1 MESIEVIIK
10 KNRRAP
16 HEKPTL
22 YTWTEPTM
30 LSEVA
35 PDPLTRAIE
44 YMLAPHVETEIQN
57 VPQLSNASTNTD
69 VVAQT
74 SRGMKH
80 TDGGWPNNVDVEERE
95 GRSKHCKKVE
105 REEGYLAACS
115 ALAATMKPFLR
126 LNCALDIFE
135 VYDKFSKREEPDR
148 DQPPAQAPDSTAQI
162 SVPQVAL
169 LPSPNSDPLPP
180 PLSVTMKF
188 AAPNSSLRVS
198 QVAFTC
204 GSDSEWM
211 VVGYIED
218 SAEHEHDVP
227 PGTDEPCLAAAVWS
241 LSSCVAP
248 AFTMLSSVGGCT
260 TIATCPKDP
269 YHVVGGSANGIVQ
282 VWELRDKGAHEDA
295 AQAVVPPSHGRHF
308 MPTSRSHRLSS
319 HRDSITDVKYI
330 MSKGV
335 DLMTTSIDGRVLFW
349 DLRNMSEPLYDETL
363 ELLIQSKRIS
373 GLTSGSTSP
382 ATVAFSTDPDDAASD
397 DDPFDSATLTP
408 CCVDYDPMVGGV
420 QQYLVGTAEGF
431 VLSCTRRAQRNS
443 DRILQRYQASL
454 SSVFCAQRCTVLPK
468 IFLTIGDWGWRLF
481 GDELLSPIMSS
492 APRLRQ
498 VTCGRWHTTRP
509 SIIFTGTSSG
519 HLEIWDLLESGVCAP
534 KVDVKVSDAPLR
546 HCVPHASGK
555 CVAVSDAAGHV
566 YLLQLAVEYHAA
578 TPKERTAVVAVLE
591 REFTRERMLQ
601 AQRNIEPQQ
610 SLPAQHDDMFA
621 FGIADSI
628 DSNVDGNLS
637 KLTEAYL
644 SMSSEDPGQ
653 IGASLLPSAPA
664 VVFAS
669 EDTPDSSS
677 MSTTKMSP
685 IAREAARRRSS
696 IDRAPMP
703 EAASIFDNVDSQAA
717 AVQPSALS
725 ARKPGGAGKQK
736 LGRF

>member
-1 MESIEVIIK
+1 MDPIEVIIK

-35 PDPLTRAIE
+35 PNPIMRAIE
-44 YMLAPHVETEIQN
+44 YMLTPHVETEIQN

-115 ALAATMKPFLR
+115 ALATTMKPFLR

-135 VYDKFSKREEPDR
+135 VYDKFSKRDEPEEPSPT
-148 DQPPAQAPDSTAQI
+148 QQAPDTIASSATPQA
-162 SVPQVAL
+162 VPL
-169 LPSPNSDPLPP
+169 TPLSNDPLPP

-188 AAPNSSLRVS
+188 AAPSPSLRVS

-211 VVGYIED
+211 VVGYVED
-218 SAEHEHDVP
+218 VAEPEHEVP
-227 PGTDEPCLAAAVWS
+227 PSTDEPCLAAAVWS

-248 AFTMLSSVGGCT
+248 AFTMLSAVGGCT

-282 VWELRDKGAHEDA
+282 VWELRDKGAHDD
-295 AQAVVPPSHGRHF
+295 AQAALPSPEGRHF
-308 MPTSRSHRLSS
+308 MPTSRSHRLTS
-319 HRDSITDVKYI
+319 HRDSVTDVKYI

-363 ELLIQSKRIS
+363 ELLIQSKRLPGMS
-373 GLTSGSTSP
+373 SGSSSP
-382 ATVAFSTDPDDAASD
+382 ATVAFSADPEDGASD

-454 SSVFCAQRCTVLPK
+454 SSVFCAQRCAVLPK

-519 HLEIWDLLESGVCAP
+519 HLEMWDLLEGVCSP

-546 HCVPHASGK
+546 HCVPHASGR

-566 YLLQLAVEYHAA
+566 YLLQLSEEYHTA
-578 TPKERTAVVAVLE
+578 TSKERAAVVAVLE
-591 REFTRERMLQ
+591 REFSRERMQQ

-610 SLPAQHDDMFA
+610 AIPVHEDMIA
-621 FGIADSI
+621 FGIADSN
-628 DSNVDGNLS
+628 DSGLDATLS
-637 KLTEAYL
+637 KLTETYL
-644 SMSSEDPGQ
+644 ALSSEEPAQQGM
-653 IGASLLPSAPA
+653 SLLPSAPA
-664 VVFAS
+664 VMFAS
-669 EDTPDSSS
+669 ENTPD
-677 MSTTKMSP
+677 TTSIAAKLSP

-696 IDRAPMP
+696 IDRAPIP
-703 EAASIFDNVDSQAA
+703 EAANVFDTADDQATA
-717 AVQPSALS
+717 PPATLL
-725 ARKPGGAGKQK
+725 ARKPGSGKQK